1 MQKVGDRLSKYD
13 IVNEVFDVIGEIA
26 KKSDFI
32 SAGLKGQD
40 VSLPVNEAG
49 NPDYDK
55 MAIIISAIHKLVI
68 KDVVTYSD
76 RKIKETKA
84 VVK

>member
-1 MQKVGDRLSKYD
+1 MTGYKNDAGKLEYEIGVYYVSKSNFGVGQKVD
-13 IVNEVFDVIGEIA
+13 
-26 KKSDFI
+26 DFTD
-32 SAGLKGQD
+32 L
-40 VSLPVNEAG
+40 SLPVNEAG

-68 KDVVTYSD
+68 KDVVAYSN
-76 RKIKETKA
+76 RKIKATKA